1 MFTVEVLSVIF
12 LLMLALVV
20 VAYAVRGLY
29 VLYRR
34 RDVIRAR
41 RAAYRIDKVA
51 DKTIVEMARI
61 AAAQPRS
68 LWSWREWNNADLW
81 YDR

>member
-1 MFTVEVLSVIF
+1 MFTAVVLSVIF

-20 VAYAVRGLY
+20 VAYVVRGLC
-29 VLYRR
+29 VLYGR
-34 RDVIRAR
+34 RDVIGAR
-41 RAAYRIDKVA
+41 RAAYRIDRVA
-51 DKTIVEMARI
+51 DKAIAEMARI

-68 LWSWREWNNADLW
+68 LWSRREWNDADLW